1 MVRDERMR
9 HMSKVNDTV
18 ANRRNFLK
26 LAAASAA
33 TGSAAISTATA
44 AAAEPK
50 AAAAGTAEP
59 VYRETEHVKRYYE
72 LAR

>member
-1 MVRDERMR
+1 MR
-9 HMSKVNDTV
+9 HMSKVNDDTV

-33 TGSAAISTATA
+33 TGGAAITTA
-44 AAAEPK
+44 APAVAAPK
-50 AAAAGTAEP
+50 AAAAGTTEP
-59 VYRETEHVKRYYE
+59 VYRETEHIKRYYE

>member
-1 MVRDERMR
+1 MR
-9 HMSKVNDTV
+9 HMSKVNDDTV

-33 TGSAAISTATA
+33 TGGAAIGTATTGIA
-44 AAAEPK
+44 APK
-50 AAAAGTAEP
+50 AAAAGTSEP
-59 VYRETEHVKRYYE
+59 VYRETEHIKRYYD